1 VLAGSC
7 SLATA
12 EDFSCRSSAGLHAGF
27 IAGPLKLI
35 LHPSPMTS
43 LRSSLRGSAVPRVL
57 PGAKAG
63 PFFSFMLGFVLLS
76 AVPLVRRRPV
86 RPGSSPPCANL
97 LPGQD
102 SFILPSELG
111 TGCFFFPKLF
121 VFCSIPSLRV
131 RSRAQVADRLRLWW
145 RSSGLIILFLPP
157 VMPSASTCP
166 LPIGSSDSMT
176 GKRSI
181 LRGF

>member
-7 SLATA
+7 RLATA

-111 TGCFFFPKLF
+111 TGCFFSRSFLF
-121 VFCSIPSLRV
+121 SARSLPF
-131 RSRAQVADRLRLWW
+131 A
-145 RSSGLIILFLPP
+145 SGLELRSPTGF
-157 VMPSASTCP
+157 AS
-166 LPIGSSDSMT
+166 G
-176 GKRSI
+176 
-181 LRGF
+181 RGAVG